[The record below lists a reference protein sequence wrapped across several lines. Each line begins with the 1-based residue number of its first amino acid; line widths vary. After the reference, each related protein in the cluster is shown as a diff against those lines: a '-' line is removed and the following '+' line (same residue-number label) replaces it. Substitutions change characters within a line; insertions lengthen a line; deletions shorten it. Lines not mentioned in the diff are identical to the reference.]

1 MHKITSVS
9 ELSLINRN
17 DKIDPY
23 EAVNLNKKM
32 RVGKAIEPYEI
43 SEQSKWLNHKFENR
57 YKSNKINGS
66 LPPQMFPY
74 SRFPIF

>member
-43 SEQSKWLNHKFENR
+43 SEQSK
-57 YKSNKINGS
+57 
-66 LPPQMFPY
+66 
-74 SRFPIF
+74 